1 MFMHRNTANKG
12 DTKLKA
18 SQLVLVIMF
27 VTLGLTT
34 ISAHAASLRCG
45 VRIITEGDYK
55 DRVLAECGEPDH
67 VQVWEEERIYGFRHH
82 PRYYGVYDNYEYVG
96 PNERSGTPYRIRK
109 LVIVE
114 EWTYNHGPTR
124 FLDHLRLE
132 NGIVRSIASG
142 DYGY

>member
-1 MFMHRNTANKG
+1 M
-12 DTKLKA
+12 
-18 SQLVLVIMF
+18 
-27 VTLGLTT
+27 
-34 ISAHAASLRCG
+34 AHAASLRCG
-45 VRIITEGDYK
+45 VRLITVGDYK
-55 DRVLAECGEPDH
+55 DRILSECGEPDH
-67 VQVWEEERIYGFRHH
+67 VQVWEEERVYGFRNH
-82 PRYYGVYDNYEYVG
+82 PLYYGVYDNYESVH
-96 PNERSGTPYRIRK
+96 PDERSGDTAYRIRK

>member
-1 MFMHRNTANKG
+1 MG
-12 DTKLKA
+12 
-18 SQLVLVIMF
+18 
-27 VTLGLTT
+27 
-34 ISAHAASLRCG
+34 HAASLRCG
-45 VRIITEGDYK
+45 VRLITVGDYK
-55 DRVLAECGEPDH
+55 DRILSECGEPDH
-67 VQVWEEERIYGFRHH
+67 VEVWEEERVYGFRYH
-82 PRYYGVYDNYEYVG
+82 PQYYGVYDNYEVVH
-96 PNERSGTPYRIRK
+96 PDERSGGTAYRIRK

>member
-1 MFMHRNTANKG
+1 MKI
-12 DTKLKA
+12 
-18 SQLVLVIMF
+18 SQL
-27 VTLGLTT
+27 TLGILITIVVLTPFL
-34 ISAHAASLRCG
+34 AYAASLRCG
-45 VRIITEGDYK
+45 ARLITVGDYK
-55 DRVLAECGEPDH
+55 DRILSECGEPDH
-67 VQVWEEERIYGFRHH
+67 VQVWEEERVYGFRHH
-82 PRYYGVYDNYEYVG
+82 PLYYGVYDNYEYVH
-96 PNERSGTPYRIRK
+96 PDERSGDTAYRIRK

>member
-1 MFMHRNTANKG
+1 MKISQFVSGILLTIVALAPLNSY
-12 DTKLKA
+12 A
-18 SQLVLVIMF
+18 S
-27 VTLGLTT
+27 
-34 ISAHAASLRCG
+34 SLRCG
-45 VRIITEGDYK
+45 VRLITVGDYK
-55 DRVLAECGEPDH
+55 DRVLSECGEPDH
-67 VQVWEEERIYGFRHH
+67 VQVWEEERVYSFRHH
-82 PRYYGVYDNYEYVG
+82 PRYYGVYDNYEYVNPADRAG
-96 PNERSGTPYRIRK
+96 SPYRTRK

>member
-1 MFMHRNTANKG
+1 MNATRIAF
-12 DTKLKA
+12 
-18 SQLVLVIMF
+18 VIGIIF
-27 VTLGLTT
+27 TGLLH
-34 ISAHAASLRCG
+34 IDAHAASLRCG
-45 VRIITEGDYK
+45 VRLITVGDYK

-67 VQVWEEERIYGFRHH
+67 VQVWEEERIYGVRHH

-96 PNERSGTPYRIRK
+96 PNERSGPPFRIRK
-109 LVIVE
+109 LVVVE

>member
-1 MFMHRNTANKG
+1 MTGLGNTEMKAKG
-12 DTKLKA
+12 LA
-18 SQLVLVIMF
+18 LILLIIVAGFIP
-27 VTLGLTT
+27 GRT
-34 ISAHAASLRCG
+34 IAASLRCG

-55 DRVLAECGEPDH
+55 DRVLAECGTPDH
-67 VQVWEEERIYGFRHH
+67 VEVWEEERVYRFQYH
-82 PRYYGVYDNYEYVG
+82 PGYYGIYDNYDYDPAVTEYG
-96 PNERSGTPYRIRK
+96 RPYRVKK

-132 NGIVRSIASG
+132 NGIVKEIRSG